1 MRIFRPFR
9 RKTIM
14 EMKLMSI
21 IDDTIALFSDD
32 LKFAALTPSAIIA
45 AMLSSLICGVIIYLV
60 YRFCYRGVVY
70 SDNFNILLV
79 MITSITGFIIM
90 TISSNVVLSL
100 GMVGALSIV
109 RFRSAIKD
117 PLDIGFLFWSIAAGI
132 TAGAGLYFVALLG
145 TVVIAVIYIVF
156 SMLKMTKRNYLLI
169 VHYNDEAEENVN
181 AVLGAMK
188 YRLKNRTKTAGSNEL
203 TIEIKVKNNDTSS
216 LSRFKG
222 IEGVTSVTLLEYNGE
237 YMN

>member
-1 MRIFRPFR
+1 
-9 RKTIM
+9 
-14 EMKLMSI
+14 MKVLSI
-21 IDDTIALFSDD
+21 IDDTLQLFKDALNFT
-32 LKFAALTPSAIIA
+32 ALTPAGMIA
-45 AMLSSLICGVIIYLV
+45 AMLSALVCGIIIYLV

-109 RFRSAIKD
+109 RFRAAIKD

-132 TAGAGLYFVALLG
+132 TAGAGLYFAAVFG
-145 TVVIAVIYIVF
+145 TILIAAIYIVF
-156 SMLKMTKRNYLLI
+156 SAIKTQKRNYLLI
-169 VHYNDEAEENVN
+169 VHYIDSAEQNVN
-181 AVLGAMK
+181 AVLGAIK
-188 YRLKNRTKTAGSNEL
+188 YRLKNKTKTGGSNEL
-203 TIEIKVKNNDTSS
+203 TIEVKVKNNDTSHI
-216 LSRFKG
+216 SRFQE
-222 IEGVTSVTLLEYNGE
+222 IDGVSSVTLLEYSGE

>member
-1 MRIFRPFR
+1 MNLR
-9 RKTIM
+9 
-14 EMKLMSI
+14 LLSV
-21 IDDTIALFSDD
+21 IDDTIKLFSDS
-32 LKFAALTPSAIIA
+32 LNFSILTPAGIIA
-45 AMLSSLICGVIIYLV
+45 AMLSSLVCGIIIYLV

-109 RFRSAIKD
+109 RFRAAIKD
-117 PLDIGFLFWSIAAGI
+117 PLDIGFLFWAIASGI
-132 TAGAGLYFVALLG
+132 TAGAGLYFVAVLG
-145 TVVIAVIYIVF
+145 TVIIAVIYIVF
-156 SMLKMTKRNYLLI
+156 SLLKKQKKNYLLI
-169 VHYNDEAEENVN
+169 VHYDESAEQNVN
-181 AVLGAMK
+181 AVLGGMK
-188 YRLKNRTKTAGSNEL
+188 YRLKNKTQSGSGVEL
-203 TIEIKVKNNDTSS
+203 TIEIKLKNNDTTQ

-222 IEGVTSVTLLEYNGE
+222 IENVNSVTLLEYSGE

>member
-1 MRIFRPFR
+1 
-9 RKTIM
+9 
-14 EMKLMSI
+14 MKILGI
-21 IDDTIALFSDD
+21 IDDTLQLFKDALNFT
-32 LKFAALTPSAIIA
+32 ALTPAGMIA
-45 AMLSSLICGVIIYLV
+45 AMLSALVCGIIIYLV

-109 RFRSAIKD
+109 RFRAAIKD

-132 TAGAGLYFVALLG
+132 TAGAGLYFAAVFG
-145 TVVIAVIYIVF
+145 TILIAAIYIVF
-156 SMLKMTKRNYLLI
+156 SAIKTQKRNYLLI
-169 VHYNDEAEENVN
+169 VHYSDNAEANVN

-188 YRLKNRTKTAGSNEL
+188 YRLKNKTKTDGSNEL
-203 TIEIKVKNNDTSS
+203 TIEVKVKNNDTSHI
-216 LSRFKG
+216 SRFQE
-222 IEGVTSVTLLEYNGE
+222 IDGVSSVTLLEYSGE

>member
-1 MRIFRPFR
+1 MN
-9 RKTIM
+9 M
-14 EMKLMSI
+14 QLLSI
-21 IDDTIALFSDD
+21 IDDTLALFGDN
-32 LKFAALTPSAIIA
+32 LKFTELSPASMIA
-45 AMLSSLICGVIIYLV
+45 AMLSSLVCGVIIYLV

-117 PLDIGFLFWSIAAGI
+117 PLDIGFLFWSIASGI
-132 TAGAGLYFVALLG
+132 TAGAGLYFAALFG
-145 TVVIAVIYIVF
+145 TVLIAVIYIVF
-156 SMLKMTKRNYLLI
+156 SMLKVSKRNYLLI
-169 VHYNDEAEENVN
+169 IHYNDDAEANVD
-181 AVLGAMK
+181 AVLGGMK
-188 YRLKNRTKTAGSNEL
+188 YRLKTKTKGLSGTEL
-203 TIEIKVKNNDTSS
+203 TIEVKVKNNDTSN

-222 IEGVTSVTLLEYNGE
+222 IDGVTSVTLLEYNGE

>member
-1 MRIFRPFR
+1 MNLR
-9 RKTIM
+9 
-14 EMKLMSI
+14 LLSV
-21 IDDTIALFSDD
+21 IDDTIKLFSDS
-32 LKFAALTPSAIIA
+32 LNFSILTPAGIIA
-45 AMLSSLICGVIIYLV
+45 AMLSSLVCGIIIYLV

-109 RFRSAIKD
+109 RFRAAIKD
-117 PLDIGFLFWSIAAGI
+117 PLDIGFLFWAIASGI
-132 TAGAGLYFVALLG
+132 TAGAGLYFVAVLG
-145 TVVIAVIYIVF
+145 TVIIAVIYIVF
-156 SMLKMTKRNYLLI
+156 SLLKKQKKNYLLI
-169 VHYNDEAEENVN
+169 VHYDESAEANVS
-181 AVLGAMK
+181 AVLGGMK
-188 YRLKNRTKTAGSNEL
+188 YRLKNKTQSGSGVEL
-203 TIEIKVKNNDTSS
+203 TIEIKLKNNDTTQ

-222 IEGVTSVTLLEYNGE
+222 IENVNSVTLLEYSGE

>member
-1 MRIFRPFR
+1 MSVLSE
-9 RKTIM
+9 TL
-14 EMKLMSI
+14 KL
-21 IDDTIALFSDD
+21 FGDD
-32 LKFAALTPSAIIA
+32 LNFSALTPAGIIA
-45 AMLSSLICGVIIYLV
+45 AMASSLLCGVIIYLV

-132 TAGAGLYFVALLG
+132 TAGAGLYFVAVLG
-145 TVVIAVIYIVF
+145 TCLIAAIYIVF
-156 SMLKMTKRNYLLI
+156 SMIKMSKRNYLLI
-169 VHYNDEAEENVN
+169 VHYDDSAEDNVN
-181 AVLGAMK
+181 AVLGGMK
-188 YRLKNRTKTAGSNEL
+188 YRLKNKTKTGDHSEL
-203 TIEIKVKNNDTSS
+203 TIEIHVKNNDTSE

-222 IEGVTSVTLLEYNGE
+222 IEGVSSVTLLEYNGE

>member
-1 MRIFRPFR
+1 MQP
-9 RKTIM
+9 
-14 EMKLMSI
+14 KLMSI
-21 IDDTIALFSDD
+21 VDEAIALFGDD
-32 LKFAALTPSAIIA
+32 LKFSALTPAAILA
-45 AMLSSLICGVIIYLV
+45 AMLASLICGVIIYLV

-70 SDNFNILLV
+70 SDNFNVLLV

-117 PLDIGFLFWSIAAGI
+117 PLDIGFLFWSIASGI

-145 TVVIAVIYIVF
+145 TVVIAVVYILF
-156 SMLKMTKRNYLLI
+156 SMLKKTKRNYLLI
-169 VHYNDEAEENVN
+169 VHYEDAAEDNVN
-181 AVLGAMK
+181 AVLGGMK
-188 YRLKNRTKTAGSNEL
+188 YRLKNKTKTGDRNEI
-203 TIEIKVKNNDTSS
+203 TIEIKVKNNDTSG

-222 IEGVTSVTLLEYNGE
+222 IDGVTSVTLLEYNGE

>member
-1 MRIFRPFR
+1 
-9 RKTIM
+9 M
-14 EMKLMSI
+14 ETQLMSI
-21 IDDTIALFSDD
+21 VDETLKLFVDD
-32 LKFAALTPSAIIA
+32 LNFSALTPAGIIA
-45 AMLSSLICGVIIYLV
+45 SMLSALVCGVIIYLV

-70 SDNFNILLV
+70 SDNFNVLLV
-79 MITSITGFIIM
+79 MITAITGFIIM

-132 TAGAGLYFVALLG
+132 TAGAGLYFVAVIG
-145 TVVIAVIYIVF
+145 TVLIAVIYIVF
-156 SMLKMTKRNYLLI
+156 SMFKKSKRNYLLI
-169 VHYNDEAEENVN
+169 VHYNDAAEDNVN
-181 AVLGAMK
+181 AVLGGMR
-188 YRLKNRTKTAGSNEL
+188 YRLKNKTKNGDSNEI
-203 TIEIKVKNNDTSS
+203 TIEIKVRNNDTSG

-222 IEGVTSVTLLEYNGE
+222 IDGVTSVTLLEYNGE

>member
-1 MRIFRPFR
+1 
-9 RKTIM
+9 
-14 EMKLMSI
+14 MKILSI
-21 IDDTIALFSDD
+21 IDDTLQLFKDALNFT
-32 LKFAALTPSAIIA
+32 ALTPAGMIA
-45 AMLSSLICGVIIYLV
+45 AMLSALVCGIIIYLV

-109 RFRSAIKD
+109 RFRAAIKD

-132 TAGAGLYFVALLG
+132 TAGAGLYFAAVFG
-145 TVVIAVIYIVF
+145 TILIAAIYIVF
-156 SMLKMTKRNYLLI
+156 SAIKTQKRNYLLI
-169 VHYNDEAEENVN
+169 VHYSDNADANVN

-188 YRLKNRTKTAGSNEL
+188 YRLKNKTKTGGSNEL
-203 TIEIKVKNNDTSS
+203 TIEVKVKNNDTSHI
-216 LSRFKG
+216 SRFQE
-222 IEGVTSVTLLEYNGE
+222 IDGVSSVTLLEYSGE

>member
-1 MRIFRPFR
+1 MTP
-9 RKTIM
+9 
-14 EMKLMSI
+14 KLLNI
-21 IDDTIALFSDD
+21 IDDTIALFGED
-32 LKFAALTPSAIIA
+32 LNFAALTPAAIVA
-45 AMLSSLICGVIIYLV
+45 AMLSSLICGVMIYLV

-132 TAGAGLYFVALLG
+132 TAGAGLYFVAILG
-145 TVVIAVIYIVF
+145 TVIISLIYVVF
-156 SMLKMTKRNYLLI
+156 SMMKKTKHNYLLI
-169 VHYNDEAEENVN
+169 LHYNAEAEQVI
-181 AVLGAMK
+181 ATVLESMK
-188 YRLKNRTKTAGSNEL
+188 YRLKNKTRTGDKYEL
-203 TIEIKVKNNDTSS
+203 TMEIKVKNNDTF
-216 LSRFKG
+216 LLTRFKE
-222 IEGVTSVTLLEYNGE
+222 IEGVTSATILEYNGE

>member
-1 MRIFRPFR
+1 
-9 RKTIM
+9 M
-14 EMKLMSI
+14 EMKAMSI
-21 IDDTIALFSDD
+21 LSETIELFGDD
-32 LKFAALTPSAIIA
+32 LNFSALTPAGIIA
-45 AMLSSLICGVIIYLV
+45 AMLTSLICGVIVYLV

-79 MITSITGFIIM
+79 MITTITGFIIM

-117 PLDIGFLFWSIAAGI
+117 PLDIGFLFWSFAAGT

-145 TVVIAVIYIVF
+145 TVVIAVVYIVF
-156 SMLKMTKRNYLLI
+156 SLIKKTKRSYLLI
-169 VHYNDEAEENVN
+169 VHYTDAAEDNVN
-181 AVLGAMK
+181 AVLGGMK
-188 YRLKNRTKTAGSNEL
+188 YRLKNKSKTGENNEI
-203 TIEIKVKNNDTSS
+203 TIEIKVKNNDTSG

-222 IEGVTSVTLLEYNGE
+222 IDGVTSVTLLEYNGE

>member
-1 MRIFRPFR
+1 MNF
-9 RKTIM
+9 
-14 EMKLMSI
+14 KLLSV
-21 IDDTIALFSDD
+21 IDDTLKLFSDN
-32 LKFAALTPSAIIA
+32 FNFSILTPAGIIA
-45 AMLSSLICGVIIYLV
+45 AMVSSLVCGIIIYLV

-109 RFRSAIKD
+109 RFRTAIKD
-117 PLDIGFLFWSIAAGI
+117 PLDIGFLFWAIASGI
-132 TAGAGLYFVALLG
+132 TAGAGLYFVAVLG
-145 TVVIAVIYIVF
+145 TVIIAVIYIVF
-156 SMLKMTKRNYLLI
+156 SLLKKQKKNYLLI
-169 VHYNDEAEENVN
+169 VHYDESAEQNVN
-181 AVLGAMK
+181 AVLGGMK
-188 YRLKNRTKTAGSNEL
+188 YRLKNKTQSGSGVEL
-203 TIEIKVKNNDTSS
+203 TIEIKVKNNDTTQ

-222 IEGVTSVTLLEYNGE
+222 IENVNSVTLLEYSGE

>member
-1 MRIFRPFR
+1 
-9 RKTIM
+9 M
-14 EMKLMSI
+14 ETQLMSI
-21 IDDTIALFSDD
+21 VDETLKLFVDD
-32 LKFAALTPSAIIA
+32 LNFSALTPAGIIA
-45 AMLSSLICGVIIYLV
+45 SMLSALVCGVIIYLV

-70 SDNFNILLV
+70 SDNFNVLLV
-79 MITSITGFIIM
+79 MITAITGFIIM

-132 TAGAGLYFVALLG
+132 TAGAGLYFVAVIG
-145 TVVIAVIYIVF
+145 TVLIAVIYIVF
-156 SMLKMTKRNYLLI
+156 SMFKKSKRNYLLI
-169 VHYNDEAEENVN
+169 VHYSDAAEDNVN
-181 AVLGAMK
+181 AVLGGMR
-188 YRLKNRTKTAGSNEL
+188 YRLKNKTKNGDSNEI
-203 TIEIKVKNNDTSS
+203 TIEIKVRNNDTSG

-222 IEGVTSVTLLEYNGE
+222 IDGVTSVTLLEYNGE

>member
-1 MRIFRPFR
+1 
-9 RKTIM
+9 M
-14 EMKLMSI
+14 EIQLMSI
-21 IDDTIALFSDD
+21 VDETLKLFGDD
-32 LKFAALTPSAIIA
+32 LNFSALNPAGIIA
-45 AMLSSLICGVIIYLV
+45 AMASSLVCGIIIYLV

-70 SDNFNILLV
+70 SDNFNVLLV
-79 MITSITGFIIM
+79 MITTITGFIIM

-132 TAGAGLYFVALLG
+132 TAGAGLYFVAVLG
-145 TVVIAVIYIVF
+145 TVLIAVIYIVF
-156 SMLKMTKRNYLLI
+156 SMFKKSKRNYLLI
-169 VHYNDEAEENVN
+169 VHYNDSAEDNVN
-181 AVLGAMK
+181 AVLGGMK
-188 YRLKNRTKTAGSNEL
+188 YRLKNKTKTGDSNEI
-203 TIEIKVKNNDTSS
+203 TIEIKVKHNDTSG

-222 IEGVTSVTLLEYNGE
+222 IDGVTSVTLLEYNGE

>member
-1 MRIFRPFR
+1 
-9 RKTIM
+9 M
-14 EMKLMSI
+14 ETQLMSI
-21 IDDTIALFSDD
+21 VDETLKLFVDD
-32 LKFAALTPSAIIA
+32 LNFSALTPAGIIA
-45 AMLSSLICGVIIYLV
+45 SMLSALVCGVIIYLV

-70 SDNFNILLV
+70 SDNFNVLLV
-79 MITSITGFIIM
+79 MITTITGFIIM

-132 TAGAGLYFVALLG
+132 TAGAGLYFVAVIG
-145 TVVIAVIYIVF
+145 TVLIAVIYIVF
-156 SMLKMTKRNYLLI
+156 SMFKKSKRNYLLI
-169 VHYNDEAEENVN
+169 VHYNDAAEDNVN
-181 AVLGAMK
+181 AVLGGMR
-188 YRLKNRTKTAGSNEL
+188 YRLKNKTKNGDSNEI
-203 TIEIKVKNNDTSS
+203 TIEIKVRNNDTSG

-222 IEGVTSVTLLEYNGE
+222 IDGVTSVTLLEYNGE